1 MLCEKCHNRLGS
13 IRYREVVDGKVME
26 KMICPSCYNAMQEG
40 GSVGFEI
47 SGSAPAPKGRLQARR
62 RGYVRAAHQTCHAC
76 GLEWKQVLDER
87 ETGCPVCFES
97 FEGLIAPLISD
108 GERHARHRGK
118 VPRRDDSREQ
128 LRSELHTKRALLRS
142 ALTTE
147 NYEEAAQ
154 LRDDIRTLESSL
166 SATTGSEA

>member
-1 MLCEKCHNRLGS
+1 MLCEKCHNRLAS

-26 KMICPSCYNAMQEG
+26 KMICPGCYDAMQEG

-47 SGSAPAPKGRLQARR
+47 SGTAPPPKGRLQGRR
-62 RGYVRAAHQTCHAC
+62 RNYVRAAHQSCSAC
-76 GLEWKQVLDER
+76 GTEWKQVLDER

-108 GERHARHRGK
+108 GESRARHRGK
-118 VPRRDDSREQ
+118 APHRDDAREQ

-142 ALTTE
+142 ALSTE

-154 LRDDIRTLESSL
+154 LRDDIRTLETSL
-166 SATTGSEA
+166 SAAPAVED